1 MEKIY
6 INARFRPVVIV
17 PSLGI
22 SPNFEF
28 FTAKDKRGM
37 ILHTK
42 DGVSAKVLSC
52 DTKLA
57 FDLEKEIKELYNV
70 SVWEYLCK
78 WNVACGGQLSSLYL
92 HHIQLTK
99 EG

>member
-1 MEKIY
+1 MEKTY
-6 INARFRPVVIV
+6 INARFRSEVIV

-28 FTAKDKRGM
+28 LTATDKRGK
-37 ILHTK
+37 ILYTK
-42 DGVSAKVLSC
+42 DGVRAKVFSC

-57 FDLEKEIKELYNV
+57 FDLEKEIKELYNI

-78 WNVACGGQLSSLYL
+78 WNEACEGQLSSLYL

-99 EG
+99 EE